1 MDGRRH
7 LHTTISSR
15 AYDKLMELKE
25 RSGGTMSS
33 VIEGLL
39 TERETMKEDRGVY
52 PLNEIEKFAIKALRE
67 LDICLI
73 SREQLELLAEGRINE
88 TIKINA
94 NEFTIEWIYGKP
106 MEKISLEEAIE
117 AIKKIWISSNMVRKV
132 EVRDTDEGKIL
143 FFHSKIKSKLLDESF
158 CKQIKLL
165 LESNYGV
172 NVDYKLRTQGYLI
185 RILTL

>member
-1 MDGRRH
+1 
-7 LHTTISSR
+7 
-15 AYDKLMELKE
+15 
-25 RSGGTMSS
+25 
-33 VIEGLL
+33 
-39 TERETMKEDRGVY
+39 
-52 PLNEIEKFAIKALRE
+52 
-67 LDICLI
+67 
-73 SREQLELLAEGRINE
+73 
-88 TIKINA
+88 KINA

>member
-1 MDGRRH
+1 
-7 LHTTISSR
+7 
-15 AYDKLMELKE
+15 
-25 RSGGTMSS
+25 MSS
-33 VIEGLL
+33 VIESLL
-39 TERETMKEDRGVY
+39 GEEEVLEDEGEVY

-73 SREQLELLAEGRINE
+73 SREQLELIAEGRIKE
-88 TIKINA
+88 TIKTNA
-94 NEFTIEWIYGKP
+94 NEFMIEWIYGKP

-117 AIKKIWISSNMVRKV
+117 AIKKIWISSNIVRRV